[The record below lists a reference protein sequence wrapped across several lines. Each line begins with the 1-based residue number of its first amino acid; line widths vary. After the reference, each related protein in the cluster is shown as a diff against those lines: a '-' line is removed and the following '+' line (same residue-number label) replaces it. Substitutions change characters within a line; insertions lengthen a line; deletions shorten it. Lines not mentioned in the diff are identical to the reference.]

1 MKRDELELLA
11 LADHRVALTD
21 IFLHK
26 QGEFIDAL
34 HRLGHDTTD
43 AYGLL
48 IEFEQMRA
56 RLLADRAQL
65 RRELEQATLV
75 TPSLLLEP
83 GGTSTAAATTA
94 TKLQPQPEQ
103 ML

>member
-1 MKRDELELLA
+1 MKRDELKLLT

-21 IFLHK
+21 LFLHK
-26 QGEFIDAL
+26 QREVIEAL
-34 HRLGHDTTD
+34 SRLGHDTTD

-75 TPSLLLEP
+75 TPSP
-83 GGTSTAAATTA
+83 FFGARQNIAPVTAVAEAAPRPVRA
-94 TKLQPQPEQ
+94 R
-103 ML
+103 

>member
-11 LADHRVALTD
+11 LADHRVALAD

-26 QGEFIDAL
+26 QGELIDAL

-65 RRELEQATLV
+65 RRDLEQATLV
-75 TPSLLLEP
+75 TASLSFGARSRLA
-83 GGTSTAAATTA
+83 S
-94 TKLQPQPEQ
+94 Q
-103 ML
+103 

>member
-11 LADHRVALTD
+11 LADHRIALTD

-26 QGEFIDAL
+26 QGEVIDAL

-43 AYGLL
+43 AYTLL
-48 IEFEQMRA
+48 LEFERMQA

-65 RRELEQATLV
+65 RHELEQAALV
-75 TPSLLLEP
+75 TTSPSLP
-83 GGTSTAAATTA
+83 QSRQRD
-94 TKLQPQPEQ
+94 LQPTKQ
-103 ML
+103 

>member
-21 IFLHK
+21 MFLQK
-26 QGEFIDAL
+26 QGEVIDAL
-34 HRLGHDTTD
+34 SRLGHDTTD
-43 AYGLL
+43 AYCLL

-65 RRELEQATLV
+65 RRDLEQEFDSPVAT
-75 TPSLLLEP
+75 SLDDGNIAGAEQI
-83 GGTSTAAATTA
+83 AAR
-94 TKLQPQPEQ
+94 
-103 ML
+103 

>member
-65 RRELEQATLV
+65 RRDLEQATLV
-75 TPSLLLEP
+75 TASLSFGPRSRLA
-83 GGTSTAAATTA
+83 S
-94 TKLQPQPEQ
+94 Q
-103 ML
+103 

>member
-21 IFLHK
+21 MFLQK
-26 QGEFIDAL
+26 QGEVIDAL
-34 HRLGHDTTD
+34 SRLGNDTTD
-43 AYGLL
+43 AYCLM

-65 RRELEQATLV
+65 RRDLEQEFDSPVAT
-75 TPSLLLEP
+75 SLDDGNIAE
-83 GGTSTAAATTA
+83 A
-94 TKLQPQPEQ
+94 EQ
-103 ML
+103 IAR

>member
-21 IFLHK
+21 IFLQK
-26 QGEFIDAL
+26 QGEVLDAL
-34 HRLGHDTTD
+34 SRLGHDTTD

-65 RRELEQATLV
+65 RQELEQSDLIIHG
-75 TPSLLLEP
+75 PGDQLESAP
-83 GGTSTAAATTA
+83 DHADLRDRA
-94 TKLQPQPEQ
+94 
-103 ML
+103 